1 MTARRALA
9 SAIASL
15 VMATSIADAA
25 PPTLSRKVVPD
36 AVAFALAGIALFALV
51 LDEIDIPHDTLP
63 QIVGVLAGG
72 GIVGLLTGT
81 IAARLST
88 TAASRERVARL
99 AWDAVRLV
107 LGFEMVRYGL
117 AKIVGMQFYPHYD
130 RWDRSVIELH
140 PASLAWAFFGR
151 TYGYQA
157 AAGLVEVVGGIL
169 MCFRRT
175 ALIGACIAATAM
187 ANAVLMN
194 FAYDCDGIRL
204 QSSVYLGLE
213 LSLVARDAPRLL
225 ALVLP
230 RRVGSGTRWTRIASA
245 SVVALA
251 IVFPTGEILHEASA
265 YGVFHRDLL
274 EGIWSVDDCQGV
286 DGAGQCGWTR
296 VYFLKGSRNAEG
308 SIVRNTGFVR
318 AANERHPFEDQVDE
332 SARKLRL
339 FLHGAEAPP
348 LEGDFDLEGNQLHV
362 KGIVDGRPFRYD
374 LTRQFPN

>member
-1 MTARRALA
+1 MP
-9 SAIASL
+9 
-15 VMATSIADAA
+15 VMATPMPAA
-25 PPTLSRKVVPD
+25 QPASPRKVVPD
-36 AVAFALAGIALFALV
+36 AVAFALAGIALFAFV

-72 GIVGLLTGT
+72 AIAGLLTGT
-81 IAARLST
+81 VAARLST
-88 TAASRERVARL
+88 TAASRDRLARL
-99 AWDAVRLV
+99 AWDAIRLV
-107 LGFEMVRYGL
+107 LGFEMVRYGMG
-117 AKIVGMQFYPHYD
+117 KIVGMQFYPHYD
-130 RWDRSVIELH
+130 HWDRSVIELK
-140 PASLAWAFFGR
+140 PGALAWAFFGR

-157 AAGLVEVVGGIL
+157 AAGVVEVVGGIL

-187 ANAVLMN
+187 VNAVLMN
-194 FAYDCDGIRL
+194 FSYDCDGIRF

-213 LSLVARDAPRLL
+213 LSLVVRDAPRLV
-225 ALVLP
+225 ALILP
-230 RRVGSGTRWTRIASA
+230 RQVGSETRWTRIATA

-251 IVFPTGEILHEASA
+251 IIFPSGEILHEASA

-308 SIVRNTGFVR
+308 AIVHNTGFVR
-318 AANERHPFEDQVDE
+318 AGDGRHPFQDEVDE

-339 FLHGAEAPP
+339 FLHGADAPP
-348 LEGDFDLEGNQLHV
+348 LEGHFDLKGNQLHV
-362 KGIVDGRPFRYD
+362 EGTFDGRPFRYD